1 MSAARRLVGIDV
13 GGTFTDLFFVD
24 ESTGDCSVSKLPTS
38 VENQSIALVEGIVGE
53 CELADIA
60 TIVHG
65 TTTGTNAI
73 LERKGGK
80 VGVITTAGFRDVLE
94 MRRRDRP
101 STWGLTGNFEPLAP
115 RDQRLEV
122 SERTLA
128 SGEIKI
134 PLDEQQVADAAKAL
148 LQAGAESV
156 VIMFVNAYANAEH
169 EQRAR
174 QIVTEIWPN
183 DWINCSSDILPEI
196 REFER
201 ASTTA
206 MNAYLQ
212 PVVGRYL
219 DTMSKRLKSAGFD
232 GSVFIVQSNGGVMTL
247 DTAATLPVRT
257 ALSGPA
263 AGVTAAAS
271 IASAV
276 GIENVITCDLGGTSF
291 DVSLIAN
298 GESVQSAQTTIDF
311 GLVIRTPMV
320 EITTIGAGG
329 GSIAGV
335 DAGGILQ
342 VGPQSAGSRPG
353 PACYALG
360 NTRPTLTDAHLL
372 LGRINAQQPIG
383 GSMQQLDIDAART
396 AIDTHVAKPL
406 GLESLAAAE
415 AIVRVANSRMAG
427 AIRLVSIERG
437 FDPKQFAIMP
447 FGGGGGLHTS
457 ALMTEAGLLRGLVP
471 RYPGITSAMGCL
483 MADMRHDRV
492 QTVNLLLDDTDLDA
506 LAARMRTMASEMKTL
521 VDEAQVSI
529 SSVDMQF
536 EFDMSYVGQT
546 HAVSVPIKSG
556 SAARVM
562 LSVESV
568 QQAFE
573 RRYKQVYSRTL
584 EGQQV
589 RIDAVRIAVIG
600 HRPDIDLSRLAPV
613 GGSVEEASKAARDI
627 WIDGGWQSCR
637 IYDRLKLPVGAVI
650 PGPAVFEQ
658 PDTTIVIEGD
668 HQGTVD
674 ALGNLLISANEAVR

>member
-1 MSAARRLVGIDV
+1 VSGSRRLVGIDV

-24 ESTGDCSVSKLPTS
+24 ESTGHCSVGKLPTS
-38 VENQSIALVEGIVGE
+38 VDNQSIALVEGILKE
-53 CELADIA
+53 SDLAEIA

-73 LERKGGK
+73 LERKGGR
-80 VGVITTAGFRDVLE
+80 VGVITTLGFRDVLE

-101 STWGLTGNFEPLAP
+101 NTWGLTGNFEPLAA
-115 RDQRLEV
+115 RDLRLEV

-128 SGEIKI
+128 SGEIKTA
-134 PLDEQQVADAAKAL
+134 LNEQQVADAARTL
-148 LQAGAESV
+148 LDAGAESI
-156 VIMFVNAYANAEH
+156 VIMFVNAYANPHH

-174 QIVTEIWPN
+174 QIVAELWPN
-183 DWINCSSDILPEI
+183 AWINCSSDILPEI

-219 DTMSKRLKSAGFD
+219 NTLSQRLTAAGFD

-247 DTAATLPVRT
+247 DTAASLPVRT

-276 GIENVITCDLGGTSF
+276 GIDNVITCDLGGTSF

-298 GESVQSAQTTIDF
+298 GKSVQSAQTTIDF

-329 GSIAGV
+329 GSIAAV

-342 VGPQSAGSRPG
+342 VGPRSAGSRPG
-353 PACYALG
+353 PACYAQG
-360 NTRPTLTDAHLL
+360 NSQPTLTDAHLVM
-372 LGRINAQQPIG
+372 GRINAEQPIG
-383 GSMQQLDIDAART
+383 GQMQRLDVEAARA
-396 AIDTHVAKPL
+396 AIDTHVAEPL
-406 GLESLAAAE
+406 GLATLPAAE

-427 AIRLVSIERG
+427 AMRLVSIERG

-457 ALMTEAGLLRGLVP
+457 ALMSEVGLRRGLVP

-492 QTVNLLLDDTDLDA
+492 QTVNLLLDDADLHALGSRMQKMTDE
-506 LAARMRTMASEMKTL
+506 MRTL
-521 VDEAQVSI
+521 VDDAQVSI
-529 SSVDMQF
+529 TAVDVQY

-546 HAVSVPIKSG
+546 HAVTVPLPGGLSMQP
-556 SAARVM
+556 M
-562 LSVESV
+562 LTVEFIQLAFV
-568 QQAFE
+568 Q
-573 RRYKQVYSRTL
+573 RYEQVYGRTL

-600 HRPDIDLSRLAPV
+600 RRPAIDLNRLAPV
-613 GGSVEEASKAARDI
+613 GGSVDSASKPDRDI
-627 WIDGGWQSCR
+627 WFDGEWLSCR
-637 IYDRLKLPVGAVI
+637 IYDRLSLPVGAVI

-658 PDTTIVIEGD
+658 PDTTIVVEKN
-668 HQGTVD
+668 HRASVD
-674 ALGNLLISANEAVR
+674 ALGNLLIETADS